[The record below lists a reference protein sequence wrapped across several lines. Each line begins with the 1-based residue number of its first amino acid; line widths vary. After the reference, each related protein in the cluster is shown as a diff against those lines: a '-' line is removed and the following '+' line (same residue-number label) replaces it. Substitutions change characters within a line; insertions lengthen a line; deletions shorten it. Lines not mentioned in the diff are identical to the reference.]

1 MNDDTNAF
9 YKNTFDKIKEFIQ
22 STITKEN
29 DKDKKYIV
37 IFDTINDESLKAL
50 DDFLKYCFSD
60 EINIIFSINKEL
72 NSEKIVEYIEY
83 LSDILIKIKSNE
95 SGFSK
100 DISGILDIIIKKEF
114 DEELKSFRYNLKT
127 NDIKIFNHIE
137 I

>member
-1 MNDDTNAF
+1 MINDGCLNAF
-9 YKNTFDKIKEFIQ
+9 
-22 STITKEN
+22 
-29 DKDKKYIV
+29 
-37 IFDTINDESLKAL
+37 
-50 DDFLKYCFSD
+50 DDFLKFCFIS
-60 EINIIFSINKEL
+60 EINLIFSINNEL
-72 NSEKIVEYIEY
+72 NSEKLVKYIEY